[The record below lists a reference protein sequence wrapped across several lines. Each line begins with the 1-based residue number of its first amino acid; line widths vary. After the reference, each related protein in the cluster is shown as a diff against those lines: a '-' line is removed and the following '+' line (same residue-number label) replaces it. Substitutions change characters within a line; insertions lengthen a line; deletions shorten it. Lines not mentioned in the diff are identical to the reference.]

1 MKEQDCLR
9 RFIFEEIGIRGEWV
23 RLHDSWEDT
32 KKNQQLDSVVQE
44 VLGQALAAVVLLS
57 VTIKYEGSMVLQV
70 QGNGALKAVV
80 AHSTHDRKIR
90 GLARSDAKV
99 AKGNFTE
106 LMGEGRL
113 VITVEPKVGEPYQGI
128 VPLLGNNLADVITH
142 YFLQSEQLETRV
154 WLFANESFAAG
165 LFLQELP
172 GQENDPEDWERI
184 CTLANTLTEEEIL
197 ALDSEELLYRLFNE
211 EKVRLFAAEAIEFEC
226 SCSRRKIESTLIT
239 LGRKELESIL
249 RESKIIDVG
258 CEFCGS
264 QYSFDKIDVENLLS
278 GQAMNNSSETRH

>member
-23 RLHDSWEDT
+23 RLHDSWKDT

-99 AKGNFTE
+99 AKGNLTE

-113 VITVEPKVGEPYQGI
+113 VITLEPKVGEPYQGI
-128 VPLLGNNLADVITH
+128 VPLLGNN
-142 YFLQSEQLETRV
+142 
-154 WLFANESFAAG
+154 
-165 LFLQELP
+165 
-172 GQENDPEDWERI
+172 
-184 CTLANTLTEEEIL
+184 
-197 ALDSEELLYRLFNE
+197 
-211 EKVRLFAAEAIEFEC
+211 
-226 SCSRRKIESTLIT
+226 
-239 LGRKELESIL
+239 
-249 RESKIIDVG
+249 
-258 CEFCGS
+258 
-264 QYSFDKIDVENLLS
+264 
-278 GQAMNNSSETRH
+278 